1 MGDRCSISNLTSSFL
16 THVMNQARPSRAGC
30 PGLCPHSFAT
40 YQRME
45 TPQLLCW
52 TPFQY
57 KTTWQKK
64 KNSVFWCPGGFSC
77 FSLCPLPYTLKAS
90 RPWRQW
96 DLTLHSKV
104 KIQMR
109 KRTLENASH
118 CHYAKYEVRSMSQN
132 WSLDCLYD
140 ADSQFVILGQNPS
153 YVLIRAMGH
162 LLPAWICPSSSSN
175 LTRFQAFF
183 QVCWALLAFSKLYQ
197 DWIIN

>member
-1 MGDRCSISNLTSSFL
+1 MSWIKQGHLELVVQDCVHMVLQRIKGWRL
-16 THVMNQARPSRAGC
+16 
-30 PGLCPHSFAT
+30 HSFSAEHRSST
-40 YQRME
+40 K
-45 TPQLLCW
+45 P
-52 TPFQY
+52 PD
-57 KTTWQKK
+57 KK
-64 KNSVFWCPGGFSC
+64 KKSVFWCPGGFSC

-183 QVCWALLAFSKLYQ
+183 QVCWALLAFFKLYQ